1 MFEIFRRLC
10 ADLGY
15 QLLLLLSAGRYLPRA
30 WRRRGQIADQL
41 YVAAV
46 QVVHVVLL
54 VGLFSGMILALQTGI
69 ELARFG
75 QQDQIGPIVALSIAR
90 EMGPFITGIVL
101 AATVGSAVA
110 AELGT
115 MSVSDELSA
124 LEILSIDRDDYLVM
138 PRLVALAIAGPLL
151 TLICDGIGILG
162 GALVAQSQLE
172 VSTRLYLDGAF
183 DSLRDSVTW
192 FAFPKDVAVGLF
204 KSFVFGALIAAIACT
219 AGVQARGG
227 ALGVG
232 RATRTAVRDS
242 IIAIIVVNY
251 FLTWVFYSG

>member
-1 MFEIFRRLC
+1 VR
-10 ADLGY
+10 
-15 QLLLLLSAGRYLPRA
+15 AGRYLPRV
-30 WRRRGQIADQL
+30 WRRRWSVADQL

-69 ELARFG
+69 ELSRFG

-124 LEILSIDRDDYLVM
+124 LEIMSIDRDDYLVM
-138 PRLVALAIAGPLL
+138 PRLVALALAGPLL

-172 VSTRLYLDGAF
+172 VSARLYLDGAF
-183 DSLRDSVTW
+183 DSLRDTVTW

-204 KSFVFGALIAAIACT
+204 KSFVFGILIATIAAA

-232 RATRTAVRDS
+232 RATRMAVRDS

-251 FLTWVFYSG
+251 FLTWFFYSL